1 MIRFNFAL
9 TNPYSDRWDTIWYK
23 SDIISKYKAWEFN
36 GYKTHD
42 IVEIDFHYTITG
54 DHAGL
59 HLMLGLV
66 GYAVEFHIYDTRHW
80 DYENNTWEVYDRE
93 ETEKT

>member
-1 MIRFNFAL
+1 MIRFNFSIS
-9 TNPYSDRWDTIWYK
+9 NPWSDRWEILWGK
-23 SDIISKYKAWEFN
+23 FNSISRYKAWEFN
-36 GYKTHD
+36 VYETHD
-42 IVEIDFHYTITG
+42 IIEVDFHYTVKG

-80 DYENNTWEVYDRE
+80 DYENNTWEIYGDE
-93 ETEKT
+93 DA